1 MWKNFKITYN
11 PDGDFIEDLNFDLEQ
26 YFDNRETAN
35 NSKNKSLFARS
46 ITCGGNCCVAHLCTI
61 TGMSKTQ

>member
-26 YFDNRETAN
+26 YFDNRKRPIIQ
-35 NSKNKSLFARS
+35 KNKSLFARS
-46 ITCGGNCCVAHLCTI
+46 ITCGGNCCVAHCA
-61 TGMSKTQ
+61 Q